1 MQCFF
6 KYESIAKMSKKINLT
21 PPHIIKYM
29 GAKTSIIDY
38 ITESVDNIKFNG
50 TVYDLF
56 AGTTIVSAYLNKKY
70 DVVINDVQE
79 YSSILAKA
87 YLNKLETDE
96 FDITA
101 FQKNTTDYITYFK
114 KKYDINFAYKDTLD
128 IQSFLEIE
136 NKEKELLNF
145 KFDNKDHHLFVK
157 TYSGTYWSFEQCLSI
172 DAIYRSAQNFKTN
185 KIYELLIASLM
196 FSMSY
201 SSQSTGHFAQYR
213 TVKDDKN
220 MKDILNYRLKDVYN
234 LFFMK
239 LTQLLQYDRTQ
250 PYQFEVKN
258 TSYEN
263 VLEKLLPN
271 SLVYADPP
279 YASVHYSR
287 FYHALETIV
296 KYDYPKTKFKG
307 RYRTD
312 RHQSPF
318 SKSSEAMEAFSTM
331 FSLINKKKSHLI
343 LSYSDGGVVS
353 VEDLIKLAKS
363 KFSKK
368 YSVELKEK
376 DYLHSRMGRKG
387 EKNISV
393 KEILIIATFN
403 D

>member
-1 MQCFF
+1 
-6 KYESIAKMSKKINLT
+6 
-21 PPHIIKYM
+21 M

-38 ITESVDNIKFNG
+38 IIESVDSIKFNG

-56 AGTTIVSAYLNKKY
+56 AGTTIVSAYLNRKHN
-70 DVVINDVQE
+70 VVINDVQE
-79 YSSILAKA
+79 YSGVLAKA
-87 YLNKLETDE
+87 YLNKLNNDE
-96 FDITA
+96 FDILA
-101 FQKNTTDYITYFK
+101 FQKNIAEYITYFK
-114 KKYDINFAYKDTLD
+114 KKYDISFTYKESLD
-128 IQSFLEIE
+128 IQSFLDIE
-136 NKEKELLNF
+136 NREKELLNF
-145 KFDNKDHHLFVK
+145 KFDKKDHHLFVK
-157 TYSGTYWSFEQCLSI
+157 TYSGTYWSFEQCLCI
-172 DAIYRSAQNFKTN
+172 DAIYRSAQKFK
-185 KIYELLIASLM
+185 KHPIYELLIASLM
-196 FSMSY
+196 FAMSY

-213 TVKDDKN
+213 TVKDEKN

-234 LFFMK
+234 LFLMK
-239 LTQLLQYDRTQ
+239 LIQLLQYDRTQ
-250 PYQFEVKN
+250 PYHFEVKN

-296 KYDYPKTKFKG
+296 KYDYPETKFKG

-318 SKSSEAMEAFSTM
+318 SKSSEAMDAFETM
-331 FSLINKKKSHLI
+331 FTLINKKQSHLV
-343 LSYSDGGVVS
+343 LSYSDGGVVT
-353 VEDLIKLAKS
+353 VEELLKLARS
-363 KFSKK
+363 KFSKE
-368 YSVELKEK
+368 YSVEIKEK

-387 EKNISV
+387 EKSIPV